1 MYNEDDFLQLSGIQH
16 YVFCKRQWALIH
28 IELQWAEN
36 LRTVEG
42 RLMHKNA
49 HDKYFSEKRGDLI
62 ISRGMPVHS
71 RELGISGECDVVE
84 FRRTDNGIPLH
95 GRDGLY
101 KVIPI
106 EYKRGEP
113 KSNNSDIL
121 QLTAQ
126 AVCLEEMLCC
136 NIDKGYI
143 FYGELRRRTEVYF
156 SDDIR
161 KELVKITADMHNM
174 YNKRYTPKVRRT
186 KSCNACSLKNVCL
199 PVLNK
204 NSNAAEYIER
214 ITGEE
219 EQ

>member
-84 FRRTDNGIPLH
+84 FQRTDNGIPLH
-95 GRDGLY
+95 GRG
-101 KVIPI
+101 
-106 EYKRGEP
+106 RG
-113 KSNNSDIL
+113 S
-121 QLTAQ
+121 
-126 AVCLEEMLCC
+126 VC
-136 NIDKGYI
+136 I
-143 FYGELRRRTEVYF
+143 FF
-156 SDDIR
+156 
-161 KELVKITADMHNM
+161 
-174 YNKRYTPKVRRT
+174 
-186 KSCNACSLKNVCL
+186 CF
-199 PVLNK
+199 
-204 NSNAAEYIER
+204 
-214 ITGEE
+214 
-219 EQ
+219 